1 MEDLK
6 IVLITQ
12 ARYGSS
18 RLPGKILKKI
28 NNESLLKIH
37 LNRLKKCNNVTDIH
51 VATTNEIQDEVIYNK
66 VIDWGFKS
74 SRGSEYDVLDRF
86 YNAVKNKNVDWI
98 VRVTSDCPLIDPIL
112 VDKIINYVVLSKKDY
127 GSNILIE
134 NFPDGQDVEVF
145 KYSALELAWKNSVLS
160 SDREHVTTYIR
171 NNSDFNGGSL
181 FTSVNF
187 PSNKNYSHIRMT
199 VDEDL
204 DLELITIL
212 INKLGTEKTWEEYT
226 DFIIKN
232 QLYKINSSIIRNEGL
247 IKSLK
252 ND

>member
-1 MEDLK
+1 M
-6 IVLITQ
+6 
-12 ARYGSS
+12 
-18 RLPGKILKKI
+18 
-28 NNESLLKIH
+28 
-37 LNRLKKCNNVTDIH
+37 KKCNNVTDIH